1 MYQCFNR
8 TNDQIQ
14 IHTPLVEVLT
24 AQVTQHPCLWTM
36 TGNWRNQKEPTHGWG
51 EFGYPYKSTAGVHIQ
66 NNY

>member
-51 EFGYPYKSTAGVHIQ
+51 EFGYSL
-66 NNY
+66 